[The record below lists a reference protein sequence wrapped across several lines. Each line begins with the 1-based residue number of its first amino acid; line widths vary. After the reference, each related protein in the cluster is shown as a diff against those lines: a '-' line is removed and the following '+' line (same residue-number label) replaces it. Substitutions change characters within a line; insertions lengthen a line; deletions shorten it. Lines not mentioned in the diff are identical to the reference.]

1 MSLISIY
8 DERTFPAT
16 QHDARVSAVIVST
29 NALFCMGLR
38 QILSDSCF
46 TVSEAAFDEA
56 PLPAF
61 LQATGPVLFIIDVS
75 QYPDPTEIVRRLRS
89 SRTDARIVVMA
100 ERFDPQWVLLGADAG
115 VDGFCS
121 SAVNPDILIKS
132 LELVVAGGSIFP
144 SAVIRSLVDH
154 VTFDGEASR
163 DEAPRSDALDIA
175 DLKSHSL
182 SARECEILRC
192 LMEGAPN
199 KLIARQFGLTEATV
213 KVHVKA
219 ILRKT
224 GMKNR
229 TQAAMWAASHM
240 ASDHR
245 ERPHGI

>member
-16 QHDARVSAVIVST
+16 QHDAQVPAIIVSQ

-38 QILSDSCF
+38 HILANSCF
-46 TVSEAAFDEA
+46 NVSEIAFDEA
-56 PLPAF
+56 PLP
-61 LQATGPVLFIIDVS
+61 TYPPGSGPVLFIIDAG
-75 QYPDPTEIVRRLRS
+75 QYFDPTDIVKRLRA
-89 SRTDARIVVMA
+89 SRADARIVVMA
-100 ERFDPQWVLLGADAG
+100 ERFEPHWVLMSADAG

-121 SAVNPDILIKS
+121 SVVDPDILIKS
-132 LELVVAGGSIFP
+132 LELVVAGGSLFP
-144 SAVIRSLVDH
+144 SAMIRTLVDH
-154 VTFDGEASR
+154 MSFGAECAR
-163 DEAPRSDALDIA
+163 DEAPLPDTLDIS

-182 SARECEILRC
+182 SSRECEILRC

-240 ASDHR
+240 SSDHR
-245 ERPHGI
+245 ERSHSM